1 MSSVAVALL
10 MVAVAAEQMSFPPT
24 SRIHLTSRT
33 RCLMTTPGLELG
45 LALVLVPAVLY
56 SRKRC
61 RRKP

>member
-1 MSSVAVALL
+1 